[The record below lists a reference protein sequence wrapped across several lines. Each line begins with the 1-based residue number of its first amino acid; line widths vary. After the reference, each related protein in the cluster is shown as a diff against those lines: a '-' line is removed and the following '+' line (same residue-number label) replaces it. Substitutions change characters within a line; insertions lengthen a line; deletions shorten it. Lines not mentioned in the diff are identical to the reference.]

1 MIDQNAAGES
11 ARQKL
16 IDDPRAIR
24 HRLKSLSKDLWWS
37 WNEIGR
43 RPFAM
48 LDPELWEAVRYSP
61 FRLLQ
66 KVDPNVYN
74 SRLSEP
80 SFREVSAR
88 AITAHQEY
96 HSRRTWYE
104 ANTEPGA
111 DPLRI
116 AYFCS
121 EYAIHESLPQY
132 AGGLG
137 VLAGDHLKS
146 ASDLGLPLVA
156 VGLLYQHGYYKQEFR
171 DDGTTRVIY
180 PSFDFDSMPLDD
192 TGVRLDCPIGDRT
205 VRVRVWAMSMGRVP
219 LYLLDANLP
228 GNRVEDRALT
238 ASLYQ
243 GDDDIRLQR
252 QVLLGVGG
260 FRALRL
266 LEEVPTVIH
275 LNEGHAAFAAVAK
288 MAELVRGGLSIED
301 ARNHV
306 RSSTVFTTHTPVPA
320 GNQRYDAGKIEAALV
335 QVTEPAGMKNGYLTN
350 LAREEPGN
358 EQESPCMTVL
368 ALNLAER
375 VNGVSKLHGEV
386 SRNMWKK
393 VYGTDDANQV
403 PIKHITNGVHTG
415 TWMAPVAERFWS
427 EQIGYDSLGG
437 PDNPCWAKVPSI
449 DPQAFWQLRSALRQ
463 RLLSFVRRRL
473 AIQSRRRGESPE
485 RVVRSRN
492 MLRNDALT
500 IGFARR
506 FATYKRATL
515 LFHDLDRLASIVGND
530 ELPVQVIFAGK
541 AHPADEGGQAVA
553 QEIHDL
559 CRDPRFDGR
568 IVLLENYDIE
578 IGRRLTS
585 GCDLWLNTPRRPFEA
600 SGTSGMKPPLHGGI
614 NCSISDGWW
623 VEAENNQ
630 NGWTIGS
637 DRSAD
642 NEDEQDRLDA
652 ASMYDLLEHQIIP
665 SFWNRNENDLPEEWI
680 KTALQSAATVPAW
693 FNTDRMVAEYL
704 EWGYRP
710 ASLIQA

>member
-1 MIDQNAAGES
+1 MIERNVPGES
-11 ARQKL
+11 TRNRL
-16 IDDPRAIR
+16 EDDPRAIR
-24 HRLKSLSKDLWWS
+24 HRLKALSKDLWWS

-66 KVDPNVYN
+66 KLDSNIYT
-74 SRLSEP
+74 SRLAEP
-80 SFREVSAR
+80 SFREVAAR
-88 AITAHQEY
+88 AINAHHEY
-96 HSRRTWYE
+96 HNRRSWHE
-104 ANTEPGA
+104 ANSDPS
-111 DPLRI
+111 DPPLRI

-146 ASDLGLPLVA
+146 ASDLGLPLIA

-171 DDGTTRVIY
+171 DDGSTRVIY
-180 PSFDFDSMPLDD
+180 PSFDADAMPLED

-205 VRVRVWAMSMGRVP
+205 VRVRIWSMSMGRVP

-266 LEEVPTVIH
+266 LEEIPTVIH

-288 MAELVRGGLSIED
+288 MAELVQGGMDLEE
-301 ARNHV
+301 AKQLV

-320 GNQRYDAGKIEAALV
+320 GNQRYDANKLREALKPV
-335 QVTEPAGMKNGYLTN
+335 LEPAGLDPDMVTQLG
-350 LAREEPGN
+350 RENPDDQHEA
-358 EQESPCMTVL
+358 PCMTVL
-368 ALNLAER
+368 ALRLAER
-375 VNGVSKLHGEV
+375 VNGVSELHGAV
-386 SRNMWKK
+386 SRDMWKNA
-393 VYGTDDANQV
+393 YGLEDPDQV

-427 EQIGYDSLGG
+427 ETIEYTKTPG
-437 PDNPCWAKVPSI
+437 PKNPCWARAESV
-449 DPQAFWQLRSALRQ
+449 DPRAFWDLREALRR

-485 RVVRSRN
+485 RVVRSR
-492 MLRNDALT
+492 RIFQDSALT

-515 LFHDLDRLASIVGND
+515 LFHDLDRLANILGNPD
-530 ELPVQVIFAGK
+530 RPVQVIFAGK

-553 QEIHDL
+553 QRIHDL
-559 CRDPRFDGR
+559 CLESRFDGR

-600 SGTSGMKPPLHGGI
+600 SGTSGMKPPLHGGL
-614 NCSISDGWW
+614 NCSIPDGWW
-623 VEAENNQ
+623 VEADDGR
-630 NGWTIGS
+630 NGWTIGDGS
-637 DRSAD
+637 SSE
-642 NEDEQDRLDA
+642 NEGVQDDQDA
-652 ASMYDLLEHQIIP
+652 NILYDLLEQEIIP
-665 SFWNRNENDLPEEWI
+665 AFWDRDDQGLPQAWI
-680 KTALQSAATVPAW
+680 ERALHTVATIPEW

-704 EWGYRP
+704 EWGYKP
-710 ASLIQA
+710 ASVQV